1 VKIFSEIK
9 LPDFKVQKSDLFKM
23 PLIEEKI
30 GIGSAGVYP
39 DIRCARCV
47 NVAPV
52 ARNVSRHDA
61 TKPQR
66 SQRLF
71 IIARPYIE
79 NNMLPLPFS
88 RDQEF

>member
-1 VKIFSEIK
+1 
-9 LPDFKVQKSDLFKM
+9 M

-30 GIGSAGVYP
+30 GIGFFGVFP
-39 DIRCARCV
+39 DKRCARCV

-66 SQRLF
+66 SQRFF
-71 IIARPYIE
+71 ITAPAEY
-79 NNMLPLPFS
+79 
-88 RDQEF
+88 QE

>member
-1 VKIFSEIK
+1 LTLEFKTGIF
-9 LPDFKVQKSDLFKM
+9 VM

-52 ARNVSRHDA
+52 AGNVSRHDA
-61 TKPQR
+61 TTPQR

-71 IIARPYIE
+71 VIE
-79 NNMLPLPFS
+79 PAVY
-88 RDQEF
+88 RE